1 MGLMLSACA
10 SPALK
15 EADALRAQG
24 QPEQA
29 LGVLQ
34 DALRARPDDIA
45 LRTAVAR
52 DGERTVTQ
60 WLYQAEQ
67 AYATGRAEDARKLL
81 DRIDTLQPNAPRAVW
96 LRREMD
102 RGARDERMLAEA
114 RTQMNQGRL
123 ETAEA
128 RVRELLAESPNHAGA
143 RALMQAI
150 RQRTQRDD
158 AALPPALA
166 AAYQRVV
173 SLEFR
178 DAPLRSVF
186 ESISRVAGTNF
197 VFDKDVR
204 GDAKVTVFLRGV
216 TVDEAMRVLLSAQ
229 SLDRKILNDSSV
241 LIYPNTAQ
249 KQREHQE
256 LVTRSIYLANA
267 DVKQAQA
274 LVRTMAKTRDLFVD
288 ERLNLMV
295 VRDTPEVVRLI
306 ERLVESIDLP
316 EPEVMLEVEVLE
328 VGTARD
334 DQLGL
339 SWPDTISYGLLGVDG
354 PVSLGSRG
362 DFRASV
368 LNPALVATLKGTGGS
383 TNLLANPRIRARNH
397 EKAKVLIGDKLP
409 VFTTTSTA
417 NVGVSSSVSY
427 LDVGLKLEVEPS
439 VQLDNDVIIKVAL
452 EVSNVVR
459 TVTQPVSGGQ
469 PASLAYQIGTRQTTT
484 SLRLR
489 DGETQ
494 VISGLINDEDRKT
507 SAGVPGLS
515 TLPVLGK
522 LFGVQGDT
530 RNKTEVVLLITPRV
544 IRNLSL
550 PSATLTSLAS
560 GTDSQPGA
568 AALRLR
574 PGARAGV
581 VTGGAGGASSG
592 ADAGSALGAARTART
607 PAIRNPSP
615 SAGPDGAAAN
625 AGTDIGAA
633 TSTAAPPA
641 GPVTVLL
648 SSSAEAV
655 PGGTVSVTL
664 SHASA
669 GTVRGQLDYDAQ
681 RFAPANAAPA
691 GAGDPGGSLNFEL
704 PPQGQQ
710 VIVLRVLVTAAAGPA
725 VFSLSSLGTTL
736 LDGTALDVTASGA
749 ATVTVKTP

>member
-1 MGLMLSACA
+1 MTCFVTCFSHLSKTRPWRPSPASAAAFLFCLMLAACA

-34 DALRARPDDIA
+34 DALRAKPDDIA
-45 LRTAVAR
+45 LRSAVAR
-52 DGERTVTQ
+52 DRERMVTQ

-67 AYATGRAEDARKLL
+67 ANATGRADDARKLL
-81 DRIDTLQPNAPRAVW
+81 DRIETLQPNAPRAVW
-96 LRREMD
+96 LKREMD
-102 RGARDERMLAEA
+102 RGARDDRMLAEA

-128 RVRELLAESPNHAGA
+128 RVRQLLAESPNHAGA

-158 AALPPALA
+158 ATLPPALA

-186 ESISRVAGTNF
+186 EAISRVAGTNF

-339 SWPDTISYGLLGVDG
+339 SWPETISYGLLGVDG
-354 PVSLGSRG
+354 QVSLGSRR

-427 LDVGLKLEVEPS
+427 L
-439 VQLDNDVIIKVAL
+439 
-452 EVSNVVR
+452 
-459 TVTQPVSGGQ
+459 
-469 PASLAYQIGTRQTTT
+469 
-484 SLRLR
+484 
-489 DGETQ
+489 
-494 VISGLINDEDRKT
+494 
-507 SAGVPGLS
+507 VPQSCL
-515 TLPVLGK
+515 L
-522 LFGVQGDT
+522 LFCPHG
-530 RNKTEVVLLITPRV
+530 
-544 IRNLSL
+544 
-550 PSATLTSLAS
+550 
-560 GTDSQPGA
+560 
-568 AALRLR
+568 
-574 PGARAGV
+574 
-581 VTGGAGGASSG
+581 
-592 ADAGSALGAARTART
+592 
-607 PAIRNPSP
+607 
-615 SAGPDGAAAN
+615 
-625 AGTDIGAA
+625 
-633 TSTAAPPA
+633 
-641 GPVTVLL
+641 
-648 SSSAEAV
+648 
-655 PGGTVSVTL
+655 
-664 SHASA
+664 
-669 GTVRGQLDYDAQ
+669 
-681 RFAPANAAPA
+681 
-691 GAGDPGGSLNFEL
+691 
-704 PPQGQQ
+704 
-710 VIVLRVLVTAAAGPA
+710 
-725 VFSLSSLGTTL
+725 
-736 LDGTALDVTASGA
+736 
-749 ATVTVKTP
+749 